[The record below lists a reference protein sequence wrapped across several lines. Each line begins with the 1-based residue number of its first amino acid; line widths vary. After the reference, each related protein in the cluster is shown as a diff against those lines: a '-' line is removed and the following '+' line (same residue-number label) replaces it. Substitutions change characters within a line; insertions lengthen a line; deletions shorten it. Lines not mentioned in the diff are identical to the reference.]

1 MLISTYVCKHLRA
14 GLDVL
19 EFQKQYSEVV
29 RNQASVTLKI
39 TKCTTIGPP
48 RIGKTCFKNL
58 LIGQEWDVEAG
69 TASTDVMEAPEWVEC
84 YSLEDDGA
92 EELWKLVSKEQQKG
106 ELIRAIN
113 ESTINRTQLTTQPSD
128 VQNPTKP
135 TDMTPPTDA
144 AATPSKVDHQTTPSG
159 TESRNTHDSAHPPT
173 SKSDAT
179 RRPATV
185 RQALEALAGGAC
197 SSEDLQDILK
207 DKQGK
212 VLGKRRLIHFIDTGG
227 QSIYHD
233 VHPVLITSP
242 SIYLVVFSLK
252 DFKEKNY
259 EGRLS
264 YFRSD
269 LIQRPL
275 RSIYTFGR
283 KTPKVENYLQLHPE
297 APKIFIVGTHLD
309 QIPPDSQDQFLH
321 ELHKM
326 IEGEISSK
334 PYRQFV
340 QYDVKCR
347 SFWAVDTRQAGKEQD
362 EDTKEYISTLR
373 LMVQDRSMEMSVQVP
388 LPWMLLKMVM
398 DGQGVRYCKYSELLK
413 VACNLGYVREDSA
426 EADLDIVLWL
436 FHILGLMYHKVP
448 SECKKEDSL
457 VFIDPGCLYSA
468 TSDFLMAAKEEIED
482 SSEEGQ
488 HQTQT
493 ASTEETE
500 DNQGDSGEGQHQ
512 TQAASTKKTED
523 NQTGSEE
530 GQPQTQ
536 AASTEET
543 EDNQRG
549 SEEGQHQ
556 TQASSTDETEDNQGG
571 SEEGQQQTQAAS
583 TEETEDNQGGSEE
596 GQHQTQA
603 ASTEETEDNQG
614 GSEEGQHQTQAS
626 STEETEDNQRGNE
639 KGQHQTQA
647 ASTEETEDNQRGSEE
662 GQNQTQASS
671 TEETEDNQRGNEKG
685 QHQTQAA
692 STEETEDNQRGSEE
706 GQNQTQASSTEE
718 TEDNQRGSEESQHQ
732 AQASSTEET
741 EDNQRGSEEG
751 QHQTQAA
758 STEETEDNQRGS
770 EEGQHQTQAAST
782 EETEDNQ
789 RGSEEGQHQ
798 TQAVSTEETE
808 DNQRGSEEG
817 HLHIVELTT
826 EEDPFD
832 MNNYQ
837 EAPDLGALTLRRR
850 GSAASQKLKQSSTV
864 QKNLRGGVESLK
876 VSERIRNSMRD
887 FLFDMQR
894 VLHSLA
900 HVVMKVGMEPP
911 DIVLLNLK
919 KIQQGVEENTC
930 SDDAN
935 TLQSKYRILAHE
947 IVFKLMKSIRKVL
960 EKSTSEGRKPQL
972 DSIMKDFWFH
982 CGMTRRSIEMDDF
995 NHLLL
1000 LLTELR
1006 IIAKLDQQDCYLIPA
1021 ALPRH
1026 RDQMFLVARG
1036 IEPLLFTLT
1045 SQDDLSYYL
1054 PSGLF
1059 CCLISELVTGLR
1071 WTVDPL
1077 SRTHVAFRHKSLTGV
1092 VHLIESESYIEIQL
1106 EPTLQANVDCSSVR
1120 EQIDERINNVY
1131 DMIYDPPESR
1141 RAVVASLESRRAVVG
1156 FKCNC
1161 GRGPAHTPH
1170 FAAYEKDEFESCL
1183 RCLLQGS
1190 TELYVCP
1197 LTQQQLV
1204 WFPHPAVA
1212 GMQ

>member
-1 MLISTYVCKHLRA
+1 MLISTRECNHFCA

-19 EFQKQYSEVV
+19 KFQEQYSEVV

-92 EELWKLVSKEQQKG
+92 EDLWKLVSKEQQKG
-106 ELIRAIN
+106 ELIRAVN
-113 ESTINRTQLTTQPSD
+113 ELTINSTQLTAPPSD
-128 VQNPTKP
+128 AQNPTKP

-144 AATPSKVDHQTTPSG
+144 AATPSKVEHRTTPSG
-159 TESRNTHDSAHPPT
+159 TESRIMHDSAHPPT
-173 SKSDAT
+173 SKRDAAQK
-179 RRPATV
+179 PATV
-185 RQALEALAGGAC
+185 RQALEALADVC
-197 SSEDLQDILK
+197 SSEALQDFLK

-233 VHPVLITSP
+233 IHPVLITSP

-283 KTPKVENYLQLHPE
+283 KVPKVENYLHLHPE

-309 QIPPDSQDQFLH
+309 EIPRNSQDQFLD
-321 ELHKM
+321 ELHQM
-326 IEGEISSK
+326 IEAEISSK

-340 QYDVKCR
+340 QYDLKGL

-398 DGQGVRYCKYSELLK
+398 DGQGVLYCKYSELLK
-413 VACNLGYVREDSA
+413 VACNLGYVRERSPD
-426 EADLDIVLWL
+426 ADLDIMLWL
-436 FHILGLMYHKVP
+436 FHVLGLIYHKVP

-468 TSDFLMAAKEEIED
+468 TSDFLMAAKEEIDD
-482 SSEEGQ
+482 SSEEG
-488 HQTQT
+488 
-493 ASTEETE
+493 ER
-500 DNQGDSGEGQHQ
+500 Q
-512 TQAASTKKTED
+512 TQAAFTKELRTTRKAVRRTNTRPKLPPWRKLRTIREAVRRA
-523 NQTGSEE
+523 NTRPKLSPGRKLRTTRKAVRRANTRPKLSPGRKLRTIREAVRRANTRPKLPP
-530 GQPQTQ
+530 GRKLRT
-536 AASTEET
+536 TM
-543 EDNQRG
+543 
-549 SEEGQHQ
+549 
-556 TQASSTDETEDNQGG
+556 
-571 SEEGQQQTQAAS
+571 
-583 TEETEDNQGGSEE
+583 QGGSEE
-596 GQHQTQA
+596 GQHKTQA
-603 ASTEETEDNQG
+603 VSTEET
-614 GSEEGQHQTQAS
+614 
-626 STEETEDNQRGNE
+626 
-639 KGQHQTQA
+639 K
-647 ASTEETEDNQRGSEE
+647 
-662 GQNQTQASS
+662 
-671 TEETEDNQRGNEKG
+671 
-685 QHQTQAA
+685 
-692 STEETEDNQRGSEE
+692 
-706 GQNQTQASSTEE
+706 
-718 TEDNQRGSEESQHQ
+718 
-732 AQASSTEET
+732 
-741 EDNQRGSEEG
+741 
-751 QHQTQAA
+751 
-758 STEETEDNQRGS
+758 
-770 EEGQHQTQAAST
+770 
-782 EETEDNQ
+782 DNQ

-798 TQAVSTEETE
+798 TQAVSTEETK

-817 HLHIVELTT
+817 HLHNVESTT

-832 MNNYQ
+832 MGKYQ
-837 EAPDLGALTLRRR
+837 EAPDLDALALRRR
-850 GSAASQKLKQSSTV
+850 GSAASQKQTWSATV
-864 QKNLRGGVESLK
+864 QKDLRGGVESLK

-887 FLFDMQR
+887 FLFDMHT
-894 VLHSLA
+894 VLHSMKRI
-900 HVVMKVGMEPP
+900 VMKVGMAPP
-911 DIVLLNLK
+911 DVVLQNLK
-919 KIQQGVEENTC
+919 KVQQGVEKNTC

-947 IVFKLMKSIRKVL
+947 IVVKLMKSVRKVL
-960 EKSTSEGRKPQL
+960 ESSMSEGRKTQL
-972 DSIMKDFWFH
+972 DSIMKDFWFQ
-982 CGMTRRSIEMDDF
+982 CGMTRRSIEVDDF

-1006 IIAKLDQQDCYLIPA
+1006 IIAKLNQQDCYLIPA

-1026 RDQMFLVARG
+1026 CDQMFLVAG
-1036 IEPLLFTLT
+1036 DIEPLLFTLT

-1071 WTVDPL
+1071 WTVVRL
-1077 SRTHVAFRHKSLTGV
+1077 SRTHVAFTHEDLTGV
-1092 VHLIESESYIEIQL
+1092 VHVVEHESYIEIQL
-1106 EPTLQANVDCSSVR
+1106 ESTMQANVDYNIVR
-1120 EQIDERINNVY
+1120 EQIDERINTVY

-1141 RAVVASLESRRAVVG
+1141 RGVVGFPETKRAVVG

-1161 GRGPAHTPH
+1161 GRGPAHAPH
-1170 FAAYEKDEFESCL
+1170 FAAYEEDEFESCV

-1190 TELYVCP
+1190 TELYVSP

-1204 WFPHPAVA
+1204 WFSHPAVV